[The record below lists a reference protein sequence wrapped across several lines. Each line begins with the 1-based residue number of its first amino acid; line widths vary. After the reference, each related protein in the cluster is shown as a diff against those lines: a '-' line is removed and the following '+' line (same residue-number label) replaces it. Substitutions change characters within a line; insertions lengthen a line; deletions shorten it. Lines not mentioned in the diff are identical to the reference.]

1 MIGRGL
7 VLFRKIHIFA
17 ALKSEILRTE
27 RRKYLLSV
35 GLLVLYLVFQA
46 GITVFPHV
54 HIVNG
59 EKVVHSHPYS
69 SANHNHSGDSI
80 ATIARLSSVQ
90 TLKAESAFCQELMLP
105 MLYAVELAGG
115 VDVIY
120 AGHTH
125 SAGLRGPP
133 VC

>member
-1 MIGRGL
+1 MM
-7 VLFRKIHIFA
+7 
-17 ALKSEILRTE
+17 
-27 RRKYLLSV
+27 
-35 GLLVLYLVFQA
+35 LYLVFQV
-46 GITVFPHV
+46 GITLFPHV

-90 TLKAESAFCQELMLP
+90 TLKAEGAFCQEVMLP
-105 MLYAVELAGG
+105 MLYAVEVAR
-115 VDVIY
+115 VIDILY
-120 AGHTH
+120 AGHTC
-125 SAGLRGPP
+125 AVGLRGPP